1 MNIIKVYL
9 AGWDF
14 MRIFRLVMGVVALGQ
29 AIAMRELL
37 LGAAGSFLI
46 FMAMANIGC
55 CGVNGCVTRP
65 VSSTPEMAEDISFEE
80 VRSN

>member
-1 MNIIKVYL
+1 MNTIKVYL
-9 AGWDF
+9 SEWDI

-55 CGVNGCVTRP
+55 CGVNGCATRP
-65 VSSTPEMAEDISFEE
+65 LSRTPEKADDISFEE